1 MVVIAG
7 DTLFEVVPSTEPT
20 ELLIDKAVGA
30 PPESVQD
37 NPEDWPAVMV
47 AGVAINV
54 EITGA
59 LGLTMTLTD
68 LATIP

>member
-1 MVVIAG
+1 M
-7 DTLFEVVPSTEPT
+7 
-20 ELLIDKAVGA
+20 VGA
-30 PPESVQD
+30 PPESVHD
-37 NPEDWPAVMV
+37 NVEDWPAVMV